1 MNLPQ
6 PNHRAGGPTRLSG
19 IVRLVRRVCV
29 LRERGEA
36 AAAARLEENDFAT
49 AVRDLRLA
57 EGPDAVT
64 AEELQAMFA
73 AEEERVA
80 NAAVLAEL
88 LVPQLRGALA
98 DGAGPSPAATVS
110 ARRETPAPFA
120 VARVTEPVAGSPAIT
135 DLLDAMLAADG
146 AARRQSSGRRS
157 D

>member
-1 MNLPQ
+1 M
-6 PNHRAGGPTRLSG
+6 SG
-19 IVRLVRRVCV
+19 IVRLVRRICV

-57 EGPDAVT
+57 EGPEALP
-64 AEELQAMFA
+64 AGELHAIFA

-80 NAAVLAEL
+80 NAAVLVEL
-88 LVPQLRGALA
+88 LLPQLRGALA
-98 DGAGPSPAATVS
+98 EIPASTPVGTVS
-110 ARRETPAPFA
+110 VRHETSAPFA

-146 AARRQSSGRRS
+146 ATRRQSAGRRS